1 MIIQV
6 VKFIHN
12 YEEHVQKPD
21 AFRLAYQACGDH
33 LPCTWLMC
41 ILISLCLIVDF

>member
-33 LPCTWLMC
+33 LPCT
-41 ILISLCLIVDF
+41 